1 MSQTPTTER
10 RRSPR
15 RKPAQLV
22 YLEFGRDNG
31 GMVKDVSEGG
41 MRFSLMGPVVVG
53 QTLQFSVNLDAARR
67 IEGQAKMIWTEA
79 NGKSGG
85 LSFAELSEQSRETL
99 RAWLA
104 EIDGPASAT
113 LPAPPAA
120 PTRVPPAAVLTPS
133 AFSAPVAKDSLANDS
148 ATKDLTAKDPVARG
162 LAIKEIVERT
172 PASPTPVSSSPA
184 TP

>member
-1 MSQTPTTER
+1 MSPTPINER
-10 RRSPR
+10 RRSRR

-31 GMVKDVSEGG
+31 GMVKDVSEDG

-53 QTLQFSVNLDAARR
+53 QTLQFSVNLDASRR

-85 LSFAELSEQSRETL
+85 LSFAELSEPSRQAL

-104 EIDGPASAT
+104 EIDAPLAAPPPAT
-113 LPAPPAA
+113 LPARAAA
-120 PTRVPPAAVLTPS
+120 P
-133 AFSAPVAKDSLANDS
+133 
-148 ATKDLTAKDPVARG
+148 
-162 LAIKEIVERT
+162 
-172 PASPTPVSSSPA
+172 
-184 TP
+184 

>member
-1 MSQTPTTER
+1 MAQPPTTEHR
-10 RRSPR
+10 RNRR

-41 MRFSLMGPVVVG
+41 MRFYLMNPVAVG

-85 LSFAELSEQSRETL
+85 MSFAELSEPSRQAL

-104 EIDGPASAT
+104 EIDAPLAAPPPAT
-113 LPAPPAA
+113 LPARAAAPVALRNVPPARVAIPVASSAPVAQALVVQTPAA
-120 PTRVPPAAVLTPS
+120 PTPVPS
-133 AFSAPVAKDSLANDS
+133 
-148 ATKDLTAKDPVARG
+148 
-162 LAIKEIVERT
+162 
-172 PASPTPVSSSPA
+172 
-184 TP
+184 